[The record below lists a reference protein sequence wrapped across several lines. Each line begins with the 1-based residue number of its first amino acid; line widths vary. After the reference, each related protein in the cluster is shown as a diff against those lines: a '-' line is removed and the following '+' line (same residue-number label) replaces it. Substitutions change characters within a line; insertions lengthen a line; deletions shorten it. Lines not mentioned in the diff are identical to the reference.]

1 MKDSVAKFAQ
11 PIIVGILVA
20 LLTATATTL
29 YRHEMLIL
37 SNNRA
42 IEKQRVKDYRQY
54 RDYLRQEV
62 RRSGQL
68 VAALDAILE
77 KDPDAI
83 PGGSLILR
91 QRQEQLLEYKQL
103 LENYVEE
110 NKHQGEDG

>member
-29 YRHEMLIL
+29 YRH
-37 SNNRA
+37 
-42 IEKQRVKDYRQY
+42 
-54 RDYLRQEV
+54 EV